1 MKITAEEARDI
12 ARAAVFTNAKETI
25 EKAEPILDR
34 IESDIRGA
42 AAHAMRENHIGLR
55 AYMVN
60 SDFPD
65 MALAKN
71 YIATTVQ
78 KNGFSAQWFDYV
90 LFVKW

>member
-12 ARAAVFTNAKETI
+12 ARAATLTYAKETM

-42 AAHAMRENHIGLR
+42 AAYAMRENHIGLR

-60 SDFPD
+60 SGFPD
-65 MALAKN
+65 MTMAKN
-71 YIATTVQ
+71 YIATSVQ